1 MARKK
6 KAITVPLETI
16 WEIPDAAW
24 ERLQLILAQTYP
36 PKPTGRGRID
46 FRKAI
51 DGIIFRLRT
60 GCQWNHLPKIF
71 GDDSSVHRWFQRWVD
86 DAIFV
91 QLWAILLE
99 ECDELTGV
107 EWQWQA
113 VDGCLGK
120 ARFGGKKPGLIPPT
134 EASRAR
140 KKVWLL
146 KGPAGR

>member
-51 DGIIFRLRT
+51 GGIIFRLRT

-99 ECDELTGV
+99 ECDELTG
-107 EWQWQA
+107 
-113 VDGCLGK
+113 CLLYTSD
-120 ARFGGKKPGLIPPT
+120 AAD
-134 EASRAR
+134 E
-140 KKVWLL
+140 
-146 KGPAGR
+146 

>member
-16 WEIPDAAW
+16 GAIPDAAW
-24 ERLQLILAQTYP
+24 ERLQLILAPTYP

-60 GCQWNHLPKIF
+60 GCQWNHLPQIF

-99 ECDELTGV
+99 ECDALAGV

-120 ARFGGKKPGLIPPT
+120 ARFGGKPGLIPPT

>member
-16 WEIPDAAW
+16 GAIPDAAW
-24 ERLQLILAQTYP
+24 ERLQLILAPTYP

-60 GCQWNHLPKIF
+60 GCQWNHLPQIF
-71 GDDSSVHRWFQRWVD
+71 GDDSSVHRWFQRWVG

-91 QLWAILLE
+91 QL
-99 ECDELTGV
+99 
-107 EWQWQA
+107 
-113 VDGCLGK
+113 
-120 ARFGGKKPGLIPPT
+120 
-134 EASRAR
+134 
-140 KKVWLL
+140 
-146 KGPAGR
+146 

>member
-99 ECDELTGV
+99 ECDELTG
-107 EWQWQA
+107 
-113 VDGCLGK
+113 CLLYTSD
-120 ARFGGKKPGLIPPT
+120 AAD
-134 EASRAR
+134 E
-140 KKVWLL
+140 
-146 KGPAGR
+146 